1 MSNLWFTEHYPPVYS
16 IASNDSSQLYKNKTQ
31 KRKTYIY
38 QLNSLPGPPRLGWGM
53 PLLSLPWPLVEML
66 LAGGV
71 QPPTCAEQY
80 LPHRAI
86 SVITRTASML
96 EQEKNMTRSEWIEGK
111 APKIMTNL
119 RTKILFMNNQ
129 CGRGSYMRRWAERDD
144 LHVIIAAVKIAPQ
157 VLMPRGIHAA
167 TFWQYCYA
175 NCSLQLISCC
185 LQSMQ
190 CANHIIRWAWLHN
203 CTCMRLDL
211 WPSRAF
217 SPVADLEL
225 ANRGG
230 TRNFFAN

>member
-96 EQEKNMTRSEWIEGK
+96 EQEKNMTRRLVAVLLLLTASRPVVMANWATAFLNPTVVVQGVSSVDK
-111 APKIMTNL
+111 CM
-119 RTKILFMNNQ
+119 
-129 CGRGSYMRRWAERDD
+129 SYVFVFCFCRAERS
-144 LHVIIAAVKIAPQ
+144 HWRQ
-157 VLMPRGIHAA
+157 
-167 TFWQYCYA
+167 W
-175 NCSLQLISCC
+175 S
-185 LQSMQ
+185 
-190 CANHIIRWAWLHN
+190 
-203 CTCMRLDL
+203 RLVGNVQ
-211 WPSRAF
+211 WIT
-217 SPVADLEL
+217 
-225 ANRGG
+225 G
-230 TRNFFAN
+230 